1 MKKILLFLFVANV
14 LFAQDPYIANFYNDK
29 DAAISITFD
38 DGTYGQY
45 EYAFPTLKKHKFVA
59 TFSIV
64 GNWTDDTC
72 GVYSEFGNIFYK
84 RLSRKN
90 LFSIWAKGNEISWH
104 GIEHIAYSDSA
115 SLHELDIQLSNEI
128 KFANSLIIPVEI
140 NTLFYPYS
148 KTGGNVER
156 AVFSS
161 KFVFGR
167 TAGDKYNE
175 IDNINYQLLQSFPIY
190 NDMKP
195 NKDGFIDIINNAK
208 DKWCILMYHHI
219 ITNTSK
225 QYNMYRYH
233 SVENNYSVLPETF
246 DYQMDIISQKNYWVG
261 TVYDIGR
268 YLEQNERSD
277 LIINI
282 EDNNIFVTIECDL
295 DPEIF
300 NRLMTVVY
308 NGNKFNM
315 KPNVKT
321 YIGEKNGN

>member
-1 MKKILLFLFVANV
+1 LFLFVTNV
-14 LFAQDPYIANFYNDK
+14 LFAQDPYIADFYDDK

-45 EYAFPTLKKHKFVA
+45 KYGFSTLAKHKFVA

-64 GNWTDDTC
+64 SSWTNDVN
-72 GVYSEFGNIFYK
+72 GIYSEFGNVFYK
-84 RLSRKN
+84 RLSRPN
-90 LFSIWAKGNEISWH
+90 LYSLLLAGNEIAWH

-128 KFANSLIIPVEI
+128 KFANSLVLPIEI
-140 NTLFYPYS
+140 NTIFYPYS
-148 KTGGNVER
+148 KTHGNVEQ
-156 AVFSS
+156 AVLHS

-175 IDNINYQLLQSFPIY
+175 IVNINYQLLQSFPIY
-190 NDMKP
+190 NNTSPD
-195 NKDGFIDIINNAK
+195 KDEFTDIIDNAE

-225 QYNMYRYH
+225 QYNMYQYH
-233 SVENNYSVLPETF
+233 NVEDNYSVLPETF
-246 DYQMDIISQKNYWVG
+246 DYQMDIISQKDYWVG
-261 TVYDIGR
+261 TIYDIGR
-268 YLEQNERSD
+268 YLQQKQNSEL
-277 LIINI
+277 LITI
-282 EDNNIFVTIECDL
+282 EDNNVFVIIECGL
-295 DPEIF
+295 NPKIF
-300 NRLMTVVY
+300 NHKMTVIY

-321 YIGEKNGN
+321 YVGEKNDN